1 MFADDRVG
9 ALFSEDRFYRYRLWR
24 RWKPEE
30 PALVYVMLNPSTADE
45 IDPDATVTRCM
56 ERARRIGYGGI
67 EVVNIF
73 ALRSTDPAVLQ
84 SHQDPVGPENDQH
97 IIAVCETAMLYGG
110 QIILAWGKHGA
121 LLGRGAV
128 VRAML
133 DDRQINTYA
142 IALNRDG
149 SPKHPLYL
157 PLDWQPINI
166 SPWASKGGR
175 AA

>member
-9 ALFSEDRFYRYRLWR
+9 ALFSPDRVYRYRLWR
-24 RWKPEE
+24 RWKLEE

-45 IDPDATVTRCM
+45 IDSDATVTRCI
-56 ERARRIGYGGI
+56 ERAKRMGYGGI

-73 ALRSTDPAVLQ
+73 ALRSTDPAALQ

-97 IIAVCETAMLYGG
+97 IIQVCVTAMFTGG
-110 QIILAWGKHGA
+110 QIVLAWGKHGA
-121 LLGRGAV
+121 LHGRGAA
-128 VRAML
+128 VRKML
-133 DDRQINTYA
+133 DERQINTYA
-142 IALNRDG
+142 LVLNRDG
-149 SPKHPLYL
+149 SPKHPLYV
-157 PLDWQPINI
+157 PLDWQPIDI